1 VEVTPGTAHL
11 PIVRWVQGCG
21 PEQS

>member
-11 PIVRWVQGCG
+11 PIVCWVQGCG